1 MVDLVKVRKKAKEK
15 AAEKAESARKAEGKK
30 QKAEARSEESTTPTK
45 TSAARQTGDAET
57 LRAGEP
63 KTSQPKTS
71 QPAERAPSVSSRAPQ
86 SARAPVN
93 DGSVG
98 TGSFAVSAAQD
109 DTGIG
114 TAARRPGDPATPDK
128 KEVAAPEPAANR
140 IARFLAGAGQ
150 RRQTGKEKEAE
161 PAKPQI
167 ELLTFEL
174 SGEQYAIDIEHLVEI
189 VTPRPV
195 TRVPNAD
202 SSIVGILSL
211 RGMIVT
217 LVDVRAR
224 LRHRAAEA
232 TGPDVRIIV
241 TEYDGEN
248 TGFVVDRVIRVVKAD
263 AEEIDPHPVVHTS
276 EQDESVRGVFR
287 VDGALTILLD
297 LEKLLGVVRN
307 GTYV

>member
-15 AAEKAESARKAEGKK
+15 AAQKAEGSRQKAEGKE
-30 QKAEARSEESTTPTK
+30 QKAKEQNAEVQPEPAAAAE
-45 TSAARQTGDAET
+45 SAATQRSGD
-57 LRAGEP
+57 RATQ
-63 KTSQPKTS
+63 KT
-71 QPAERAPSVSSRAPQ
+71 
-86 SARAPVN
+86 
-93 DGSVG
+93 
-98 TGSFAVSAAQD
+98 
-109 DTGIG
+109 
-114 TAARRPGDPATPDK
+114 
-128 KEVAAPEPAANR
+128 KEVAAAPEPSVTRQPDDPAAR
-140 IARFLAGAGQ
+140 IAKFVAGAGK
-150 RRQTGKEKEAE
+150 RRETGKQQEAE
-161 PAKPQI
+161 PAKAQI

-174 SGEQYAIDIEHLVEI
+174 AGEQYAIDIEHLVEI

-202 SSIVGILSL
+202 PSIVGILSL

-217 LVDVRAR
+217 LIDVRAR

-248 TGFVVDRVIRVVKAD
+248 TGFVVDRVLRVVKAD

-287 VDGALTILLD
+287 NDGALTILLD